1 MDLHPYDGK
10 ERRYRHTDSDMTPG
24 VRIVMGLLHLP
35 APPSASGLLYD
46 LSFYSGGI
54 GVMDRLAITLPRESP
69 SAPIV
74 LATVPCKPP
83 EEIASDP
90 SCQDDFLWLIDD
102 EDDPLPVRAAAARF
116 INENRQEFQPE
127 CQVSGA
133 MWFVAESNVNT
144 WTALWETD
152 GVLSYLSYD
161 QG

>member
-10 ERRYRHTDSDMTPG
+10 EHRYRHTDSDLAPG
-24 VRIVMGLLHLP
+24 VRIVMDLLHLP
-35 APPSASGLLYD
+35 APPSASGLMYD

-54 GVMDRLAITLPRESP
+54 GVMDRLAITLPRESSNVP
-69 SAPIV
+69 VI
-74 LATVPCKPP
+74 LARLSCKPP

-90 SCQDDFLWLIDD
+90 SCQDDFLWLIDN
-102 EDDPLPVRAAAARF
+102 EDDPLPVRAAATRF

-127 CQVSGA
+127 CQVSSA
-133 MWFVAESNVNT
+133 MWFVAESNVNA

-152 GVLSYLSYD
+152 GVLSYLAYD

>member
-10 ERRYRHTDSDMTPG
+10 ERRFRHTDRDMAPG
-24 VRIVMGLLHLP
+24 VRIVMDLLHLP
-35 APPSASGLLYD
+35 APPSAPGLLYD

-54 GVMDRLAITLPRESP
+54 GVMDRLAITLPREGP
-69 SAPIV
+69 SAPVV
-74 LATVPCKPP
+74 LTRLPGKPP

-90 SCQDDFLWLIDD
+90 SCQNDFLWLIND

-133 MWFVAESNVNT
+133 MWFEAESNVNS